1 MMHLNSKYNYRT
13 ILICLN
19 NLQNR
24 KSKKKKTLKDAILFL
39 NGRQKFFKAFEI
51 GIFPKGKQT
60 QGKGRQSILG
70 CVVSDHKQL
79 K

>member
-1 MMHLNSKYNYRT
+1 MMHLNSKYNYRM

-24 KSKKKKTLKDAILFL
+24 RSKKKTLKDAILFL
-39 NGRQKFFKAFEI
+39 NGRQKILKAFESR
-51 GIFPKGKQT
+51 IFPKGKQT

-70 CVVSDHKQL
+70 CAA
-79 K
+79 